1 MEINYFVLLKGVLNA
16 LINFWPLW
24 VGLGI
29 LLLIKVLFE
38 VIIPDKIAEWKRKKN
53 INNDKNWRSDRE
65 LLQLIRGMTPS
76 EFEVYIADLFFQL
89 GYKTNTVGKSHDG
102 GIDVTAEKNGI
113 INYIQCKKFITSQVP
128 VGAVRDFYGALADHL
143 ANGKG
148 YFITTNKFTLEA
160 EKFAEDKPIE
170 LIDGFRLIE
179 YIRIAE
185 KDNKVTN
192 IEVGST
198 EQICPQCGNKLVEKE
213 GKFGKFLG
221 CSTFPKCRFTSQID
235 TKTNI

>member
-1 MEINYFVLLKGVLNA
+1 MKIDYFALFKGVFTT
-16 LINFWPLW
+16 LINFWPIW
-24 VGLGI
+24 VGLGV
-29 LLLIKVLFE
+29 LLLVKILFE
-38 VIIPDKIAEWKRKKN
+38 VIIPDKIAEWKRRKS

-160 EKFAEDKPIE
+160 EKFAEDKPME

-179 YIRIAE
+179 YIRMAE

-221 CSTFPKCRFTSQID
+221 CSDFPKCKYTSS
-235 TKTNI
+235 NN